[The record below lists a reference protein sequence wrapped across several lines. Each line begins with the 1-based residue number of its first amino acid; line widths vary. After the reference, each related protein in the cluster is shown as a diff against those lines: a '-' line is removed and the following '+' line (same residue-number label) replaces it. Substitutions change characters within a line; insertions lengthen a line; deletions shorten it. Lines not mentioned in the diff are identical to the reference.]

1 MGRHKENK
9 MLNVGRLIRLKFM
22 GQHGLTGLI
31 ALGSGATIS
40 LCAAIYGDT
49 RLLHTSFIYVYMVS
63 MAVNAIAAYMIIGGD
78 NLAKL
83 SYKVAIVTQLCLACL
98 TFRLRP
104 ASFHLTTYLPVLRIM
119 DFAVAMTAFVSVSA
133 SFYIAVIMLL
143 NRRILAVGPVAGV
156 VVLFLLSIHA
166 LQLTNGGDDW
176 LDCVAEQYP
185 AQREALIVFVYI
197 PISLMIM
204 LSFIGVTLL
213 RRRII
218 SHSLAVIA
226 TFIISTASVCFVNN
240 YQLILPCDFTTDEL
254 KPE

>member
-1 MGRHKENK
+1 
-9 MLNVGRLIRLKFM
+9 MLNVGRLIRLKFLS
-22 GQHGLTGLI
+22 QHGLTGLI

-49 RLLHTSFIYVYMVS
+49 RLLHTSFIYVYIVS
-63 MAVNAIAAYMIIGGD
+63 MAVNAIAAYLIIGGD
-78 NLAKL
+78 YLTKL

-104 ASFHLTTYLPVLRIM
+104 TQLHFNQFYWPILKVM
-119 DFAVAMTAFVSVSA
+119 DYAVAMTAFVSVSA

-185 AQREALIVFVYI
+185 AQREALIIFVYI

-240 YQLILPCDFTTDEL
+240 YQLILPCDYTTYEL
-254 KPE
+254 KP